1 MKKKA
6 LSLALSLLMALSLLP
21 TSVLTAVAEGAYQVL
36 FEAQIQEP
44 IVCGN
49 DSNLIAYGD
58 TAAVRSVTDDV
69 YHLIRFT
76 GNGVEQIPGE
86 YADVSG
92 VGAEYFVAG
101 NEDGLKGVFDKQ
113 GNQVVDY
120 RYTEMRF
127 TEDKGLVKGQIY
139 TYVED
144 GEDEESYYLV
154 DIANGTASEITK
166 RQYYADKNGCLVE
179 WSDELERHQVVDVDG
194 NVILSFADENC
205 RIMEMLSSD
214 SGGLVSIWINGVG
227 DWKVANFKGEEVTL
241 NTHYDM
247 VNRVCD
253 GYLCASDFS
262 DGTSIDAL
270 LDIKGNEVVPYG
282 QYFRFSAVSPD
293 GLVWAEDSE
302 GACALLK
309 LGKAAATVQANPTN
323 DKLTVNGVEQNPT
336 VYKIG
341 DSNYFKIRDLAAV
354 LNGTGKQF
362 SVGYDAE
369 KQSVTAAPGQPYELT
384 GTELA
389 GATDSSQT
397 AQASNDAIYVNGQRV
412 EAEVYKIDGSN
423 YFKLRDLGAA
433 LGFEVN
439 WTAERG
445 MTIETGGGSQPTEK
459 TPLEQIQG
467 IWYGKDEEVQGEA
480 NEQEYKIEGDR
491 LFQISYIDMYYYMEG
506 TIVGIELED
515 GLYAIKLKDC
525 KGINV
530 STSDTTIYDRGSW
543 KEDTIYLDL
552 QSNMLT
558 DVTLDIVL
566 SPASALQLYPR
577 FQAAL
582 EAAQNKPNSYT
593 MTTADAYNKL
603 LPLYNK
609 ELDATEAIVYS
620 IGSVSYIAI
629 TNAYVGGADSKLAI
643 ELTKLRNHV
652 LTARSYLE
660 EESVGMLAICDQA
673 PGFEKVKPILLNI
686 KERLDNIQAVTESSG
701 KVDPDELLAQSEA
714 IIAYWGEFRDAMQEI
729 YDKYN

>member
-144 GEDEESYYLV
+144 GEDVESYYLV

-227 DWKVANFKGEEVTL
+227 DWKVANFKGKEVTL
-241 NTHYDM
+241 NTHYDL

-253 GYLCASDFS
+253 GYIGAYDSS
-262 DGTSIDAL
+262 NNRQAL

-384 GTELA
+384 GTELT
-389 GATDSSQT
+389 GAAASSQT
-397 AQASNDAIYVNGQRV
+397 AQASNDAIYVNG
-412 EAEVYKIDGSN
+412 EKITAEVYKINGSN
-423 YFKLRDLGAA
+423 YFKLRDLGKA
-433 LGFEVN
+433 LNFYVG
-439 WTAERG
+439 WSAERG
-445 MTIETGGGSQPTEK
+445 MYIETS
-459 TPLEQIQG
+459 
-467 IWYGKDEEVQGEA
+467 
-480 NEQEYKIEGDR
+480 
-491 LFQISYIDMYYYMEG
+491 
-506 TIVGIELED
+506 
-515 GLYAIKLKDC
+515 
-525 KGINV
+525 
-530 STSDTTIYDRGSW
+530 
-543 KEDTIYLDL
+543 
-552 QSNMLT
+552 
-558 DVTLDIVL
+558 
-566 SPASALQLYPR
+566 
-577 FQAAL
+577 
-582 EAAQNKPNSYT
+582 KP
-593 MTTADAYNKL
+593 
-603 LPLYNK
+603 
-609 ELDATEAIVYS
+609 YS
-620 IGSVSYIAI
+620 
-629 TNAYVGGADSKLAI
+629 
-643 ELTKLRNHV
+643 E
-652 LTARSYLE
+652 
-660 EESVGMLAICDQA
+660 
-673 PGFEKVKPILLNI
+673 
-686 KERLDNIQAVTESSG
+686 
-701 KVDPDELLAQSEA
+701 
-714 IIAYWGEFRDAMQEI
+714 
-729 YDKYN
+729 

>member
-6 LSLALSLLMALSLLP
+6 LSLTLSLLMALSLLP
-21 TSVLTAVAEGAYQVL
+21 ASVLTAAAEGAYQVL

-76 GNGVEQIPGE
+76 GNGIEQIPGE

-92 VGAEYFVAG
+92 VGAEYFIAG
-101 NEDGLKGVFDKQ
+101 NADRLKGVFDKQ

-127 TEDKGLVKGQIY
+127 TEDKGIVKGQIY

-179 WSDELERHQVVDVDG
+179 WSDELNRHQVVDVDG

-205 RIMEMLSSD
+205 RIVEMLSSD
-214 SGGLVSIWINGVG
+214 SGGLVSIWFNGVG
-227 DWKVANFKGEEVTL
+227 EWKVANFKGEEVTL

-282 QYFRFSAVSPD
+282 HYYQFGAVSPD

-309 LGKAAATVQANPTN
+309 LGKAAVTVQADPTN

-369 KQSVTAAPGQPYELT
+369 KQSVTATPGQPYELT
-384 GTELA
+384 GTELT
-389 GATDSSQT
+389 GAASSSQP
-397 AQASNDAIYVNGQRV
+397 AQASGDAVYVNGQRV

-423 YFKLRDLGAA
+423 YFKLRDLGVA
-433 LGFEVN
+433 LGFEVG
-439 WTAERG
+439 WTQEQG
-445 MTIETGGGSQPTEK
+445 MFINTEK
-459 TPLEQIQG
+459 
-467 IWYGKDEEVQGEA
+467 
-480 NEQEYKIEGDR
+480 
-491 LFQISYIDMYYYMEG
+491 
-506 TIVGIELED
+506 
-515 GLYAIKLKDC
+515 
-525 KGINV
+525 
-530 STSDTTIYDRGSW
+530 
-543 KEDTIYLDL
+543 
-552 QSNMLT
+552 
-558 DVTLDIVL
+558 
-566 SPASALQLYPR
+566 
-577 FQAAL
+577 
-582 EAAQNKPNSYT
+582 
-593 MTTADAYNKL
+593 
-603 LPLYNK
+603 
-609 ELDATEAIVYS
+609 
-620 IGSVSYIAI
+620 
-629 TNAYVGGADSKLAI
+629 
-643 ELTKLRNHV
+643 
-652 LTARSYLE
+652 
-660 EESVGMLAICDQA
+660 
-673 PGFEKVKPILLNI
+673 
-686 KERLDNIQAVTESSG
+686 
-701 KVDPDELLAQSEA
+701 
-714 IIAYWGEFRDAMQEI
+714 
-729 YDKYN
+729 

>member
-1 MKKKA
+1 MKKKT

-21 TSVLTAVAEGAYQVL
+21 ASVLTAAAEGAYQVL

-44 IVCGN
+44 IVYGD

-76 GNGVEQIPGE
+76 GNGIEQIPGE

-92 VGAEYFVAG
+92 VGAEYFIAG
-101 NEDGLKGVFDKQ
+101 NADRLKGVFDKQ

-127 TEDKGLVKGQIY
+127 TEDKGIVKGQIY

-179 WSDELERHQVVDVDG
+179 WSDGLNRHQVVDVDG

-205 RIMEMLSSD
+205 RIVEMLSSD
-214 SGGLVSIWINGVG
+214 SGGLVSIWFNGVG
-227 DWKVANFKGEEVTL
+227 EWKVANFKGEEVTL

-282 QYFRFSAVSPD
+282 HYYQFGAVSPD
-293 GLVWAEDSE
+293 GLVWAEASE

-384 GTELA
+384 GTELT
-389 GATDSSQT
+389 GAASSSQT
-397 AQASNDAIYVNGQRV
+397 AQASNDAVYVNGQRV

-433 LGFEVN
+433 LGFEVG
-439 WTAERG
+439 WTQEQG
-445 MTIETGGGSQPTEK
+445 MFINTEK
-459 TPLEQIQG
+459 
-467 IWYGKDEEVQGEA
+467 
-480 NEQEYKIEGDR
+480 
-491 LFQISYIDMYYYMEG
+491 
-506 TIVGIELED
+506 
-515 GLYAIKLKDC
+515 
-525 KGINV
+525 
-530 STSDTTIYDRGSW
+530 
-543 KEDTIYLDL
+543 
-552 QSNMLT
+552 
-558 DVTLDIVL
+558 
-566 SPASALQLYPR
+566 
-577 FQAAL
+577 
-582 EAAQNKPNSYT
+582 
-593 MTTADAYNKL
+593 
-603 LPLYNK
+603 
-609 ELDATEAIVYS
+609 
-620 IGSVSYIAI
+620 
-629 TNAYVGGADSKLAI
+629 
-643 ELTKLRNHV
+643 
-652 LTARSYLE
+652 
-660 EESVGMLAICDQA
+660 
-673 PGFEKVKPILLNI
+673 
-686 KERLDNIQAVTESSG
+686 
-701 KVDPDELLAQSEA
+701 
-714 IIAYWGEFRDAMQEI
+714 
-729 YDKYN
+729 